1 MKKSEI
7 ILRIK
12 ELQKELEDAP
22 YGKKV
27 LNKKIFP
34 PNINIYARTVDDLI
48 DALITLHNIDNQII
62 SLNAIQE
69 LQSIRNNEINRLF
82 ISHPKISA
90 SQIKSFYIDEE
101 LEKISNTIYMF
112 IPKPLSYER

>member
-22 YGKKV
+22 YGKV
-27 LNKKIFP
+27 LNKKTFP
-34 PNINIYARTVDDLI
+34 PDINMYARTVDDLI

-69 LQSIRNNEINRLF
+69 LQSVRDNEVNRLS
-82 ISHPKISA
+82 ISHFKISA
-90 SQIKSFYIDEE
+90 SQIKDFYIDEE
-101 LEKISNTIYMF
+101 LEKMSNTICMF
-112 IPKPLSYER
+112 IPKDIEL